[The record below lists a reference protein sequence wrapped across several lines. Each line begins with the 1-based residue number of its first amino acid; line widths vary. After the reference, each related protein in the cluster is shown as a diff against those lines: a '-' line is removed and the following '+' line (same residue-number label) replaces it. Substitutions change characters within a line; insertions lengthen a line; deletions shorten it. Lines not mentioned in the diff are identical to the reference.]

1 MIFVGELRKGR
12 SLSFFFRLWFTFDK
26 IALQGVG
33 GRQLHFF
40 VEQKLLSYI
49 FSQYFIF
56 MNNLWTV
63 CFFLVFMMHF
73 HFCLQFIIFA
83 YHGSGS

>member
-12 SLSFFFRLWFTFDK
+12 SLSFFSVFGSPLIKLHNR
-26 IALQGVG
+26 ALVEENYI
-33 GRQLHFF
+33 FF

-56 MNNLWTV
+56 MNNL
-63 CFFLVFMMHF
+63 
-73 HFCLQFIIFA
+73 
-83 YHGSGS
+83 